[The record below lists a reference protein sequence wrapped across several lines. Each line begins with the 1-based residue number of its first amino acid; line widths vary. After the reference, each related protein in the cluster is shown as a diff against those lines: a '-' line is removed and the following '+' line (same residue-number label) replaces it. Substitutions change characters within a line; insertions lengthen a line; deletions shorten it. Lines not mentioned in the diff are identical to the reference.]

1 MRSVLGSLG
10 PFQDISWHARQ
21 FLPVGV
27 WAGPII
33 SILLWWKIFDGR
45 PSPNHYQ
52 SVKWSLRC
60 ILGHFKQNQRRCFFK
75 KWPFVHS
82 FFWLFLPHFAIYGR
96 FWTLNIKSGLIPSLW
111 MQKGQQN
118 HKKWNQKLIWNFGCS
133 TYPKSH
139 PGVKIDPKM
148 AGGGQNWP
156 RCTPC
161 GPTNLFRAKKTNFET
176 ARSKPHFFTRNDP
189 YCL

>member
-82 FFWLFLPHFAIYGR
+82 YFWLFLPHFCYLWPVLDLEHQK
-96 FWTLNIKSGLIPSLW
+96 WTYSIPLDAKRTAKSQKMGSKAYLELWVLYIP
-111 MQKGQQN
+111 
-118 HKKWNQKLIWNFGCS
+118 KKPPRS
-133 TYPKSH
+133 E
-139 PGVKIDPKM
+139 
-148 AGGGQNWP
+148 NWP
-156 RCTPC
+156 
-161 GPTNLFRAKKTNFET
+161 
-176 ARSKPHFFTRNDP
+176 
-189 YCL
+189 